1 MPDALLL
8 LVALVAGQAAAA
20 TRPVT
25 PAPSQSQVVSSYVVG
40 PADVLGIKVF
50 GEDALSNK
58 YTVDTDGSITFP
70 LLGRVEV
77 SRKTTRQIEEEL
89 TKMLAGDFLRR
100 PQVSVEV
107 AQYRSRSIFVIGEV
121 RSPARYTIEG
131 PMTLLEVIAEAG
143 STTPAAS
150 DTIIVQRYKEGMAA
164 AVTAPAM
171 PDDDRS
177 VEVLRVS
184 LEDLRAGRLAANI
197 LLQEN
202 DTIIVPPAPLVY
214 VSGYVKQP
222 GSFPIRPG
230 MTVRQAITEAGGVS
244 ERGSTRGI
252 KIVRKDKTGKE
263 VEIDADMS
271 TLVQPN
277 DTIKI
282 RARLI

>member
-1 MPDALLL
+1 MPHALLL
-8 LVALVAGQAAAA
+8 LVALTAGQSAAVTPPA
-20 TRPVT
+20 T
-25 PAPSQSQVVSSYVVG
+25 PAPPPSQVISSYVVG

-77 SRKTTRQIEEEL
+77 SRKTTRQIEEAL

-121 RSPARYTIEG
+121 RNPARYTIEG

-171 PDDDRS
+171 PGDDRS
-177 VEVLRVS
+177 VEVVRVS
-184 LEDLRAGRLAANI
+184 LEELRAGRLAANI

-252 KIVRKDKTGKE
+252 KIVRKDKNGKE
-263 VEIDADMS
+263 VEIDVEMS
-271 TLVQPN
+271 TVVQPN
-277 DTIKI
+277 DTIKV